1 MSTLSTLLDHAVA
14 DGTTPA
20 AQVVVL
26 HDGQV
31 RHSSAHGHVAP
42 FGTATSAHTR
52 FDLASVTKVA
62 ATTAAAAVLVQRGLL
77 DLDAPIGRVLPAVA
91 WRDRTA
97 RELLG
102 HRGGLVPWQPWFDAA
117 RKDPRCAPLWTGG
130 AGDRALARKLTLA
143 AAWQTPAGPRGVRAY
158 SDLGFLA
165 LGELI
170 SALVGEPLDGFVLR
184 EVFHRAGTGLRY
196 RRVGADA
203 PDPTIATTGA
213 CRPRPP
219 APGQQGAFDPDPH
232 TTSTLGGEVDDDNA
246 WAVGG
251 VAGHAGL
258 FGTATDLATLGEV
271 IRRDLDGASTLA
283 RADVWRELVAV
294 DAPDVTPVRSLG
306 FDRPS
311 AVGSSVGDRFG
322 RGPRGAI
329 GHLGFTG
336 CSLWIDLDHALV
348 VALVTNRTA
357 LGRENVAGIRA
368 LRPAVHTAA
377 TSLTQR

>member
-1 MSTLSTLLDHAVA
+1 MSTLNTLLDRATA

-26 HDGQV
+26 HDGQA

-42 FGTATSAHTR
+42 MGAATSTHTR

-62 ATTAAAAVLVQRGLL
+62 ATTAAAAVLLQRGLL
-77 DLDAPIGRVLPAVA
+77 DLDAPIGRMLPSVA
-91 WRDRTA
+91 WPDRTA

-117 RKDPRCAPLWTGG
+117 RQDPRCAGLWSGG
-130 AGDRALARKLTLA
+130 PGDRALARTLTLA
-143 AAWQTPAGPRGVRAY
+143 AAWTTPAGPRGVRAY
-158 SDLGFLA
+158 SDLGFIA

-170 SALVGEPLDGFVLR
+170 SALVGEPLDAFVLR
-184 EVFHRAGTGLRY
+184 EVFHRAGTGLRF

-203 PDPTIATTGA
+203 PDPTIAPTGA
-213 CRPRPP
+213 SRPRPP
-219 APGQQGAFDPDPH
+219 APGQQGAFVPDPH
-232 TTSTLGGEVDDDNA
+232 VNSALGGDVDDDNA
-246 WAVGG
+246 WALGG
-251 VAGHAGL
+251 VAGHAGV
-258 FGTATDLATLGEV
+258 FGSATDLATLGDV
-271 IRRDLDGASTLA
+271 IRQDIDGAGKLA
-283 RADVWRELVAV
+283 HADVWRTLIAL
-294 DAPDVTPVRSLG
+294 DAPDVSPVRSLG

-311 AVGSSVGDRFG
+311 AAGSSVGEQFG

-336 CSLWIDLDHALV
+336 SSLWIDLDDALV

-357 LGRENVAGIRA
+357 HGRENVAGIRA

-377 TSLTQR
+377 LDLRRR

>member
-1 MSTLSTLLDHAVA
+1 MSLSDLLDRATR
-14 DGTTPA
+14 DGTAPA

-26 HDGQV
+26 HDGHT
-31 RHSSAHGHVAP
+31 RHTGAHGHVGP
-42 FGTATSAHTR
+42 FGTPTTVHTR

-62 ATTAAAAVLVQRGLL
+62 ATTTAIAVAMQRGLL
-77 DLDAPIGRVLPAVA
+77 DLDAPIGRTLPSVA
-91 WRDRTA
+91 WPDRTA

-102 HRGGLVPWQPWFDAA
+102 HRGGLVPWRPWFNAA
-117 RKDPRCAPLWTGG
+117 RQDPRCAPLWSGVS
-130 AGDRALARKLTLA
+130 ADRPLARKLTLA
-143 AAWQTPAGPRGVRAY
+143 EAWRTPAGPRGVRAY
-158 SDLGFLA
+158 SDLGFIA

-170 SALVGEPLDGFVLR
+170 SALAGEPLDAFVHR
-184 EVFHRAGTGLRY
+184 EVFHRAQTGLRY

-203 PDPTIATTGA
+203 PDPTIAPTGTS
-213 CRPRPP
+213 RPRPP
-219 APGQQGAFDPDPH
+219 APGQEGAFAPEPH
-232 TTSTLGGEVDDDNA
+232 FDAALGGDVDDDNA
-246 WAVGG
+246 WALGG

-258 FGTATDLATLGEV
+258 FGSATDLAALGEV
-271 IRRDLDGASTLA
+271 IRQDLDGAGRLA
-283 RADVWRELVAV
+283 SADVWRTLIAL

-311 AVGSSVGDRFG
+311 AAGSSVGDLFG
-322 RGPRGAI
+322 RGPRGAV

-357 LGRENVAGIRA
+357 HGRENVAGIRA

-377 TSLTQR
+377 LGLRHR